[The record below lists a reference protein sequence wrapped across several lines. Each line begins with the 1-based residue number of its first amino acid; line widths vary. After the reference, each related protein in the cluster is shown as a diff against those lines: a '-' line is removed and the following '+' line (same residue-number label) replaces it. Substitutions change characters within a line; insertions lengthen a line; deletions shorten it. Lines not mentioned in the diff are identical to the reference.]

1 MADREDRYREN
12 LENEESEASEVS
24 ERRSSRAR
32 RSEGRSNRD
41 RRRFGPPR
49 SRACRMCVDKVK
61 AVDYKSIDLLRQF
74 ISPSG
79 RIMGRRKTRVCAKHQ
94 RMIARAIKRARHVA
108 LLPYTAEHVGHK

>member
-1 MADREDRYREN
+1 
-12 LENEESEASEVS
+12 
-24 ERRSSRAR
+24 
-32 RSEGRSNRD
+32 
-41 RRRFGPPR
+41 
-49 SRACRMCVDKVK
+49 MCIDKVK
-61 AVDYKSIDLLRQF
+61 AIDYKSIDLLRQF